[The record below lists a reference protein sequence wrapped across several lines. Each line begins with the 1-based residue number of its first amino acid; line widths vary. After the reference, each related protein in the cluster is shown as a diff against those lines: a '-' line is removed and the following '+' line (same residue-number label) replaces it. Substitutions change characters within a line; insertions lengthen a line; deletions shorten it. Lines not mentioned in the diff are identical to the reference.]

1 MGAFF
6 RAPRQSGSVVY
17 QTPFRKRLA
26 PRRPLLHEKQTRKNV
41 SIAAFFIPLE

>member
-17 QTPFRKRLA
+17 QTPFRKRWA
-26 PRRPLLHEKQTRKNV
+26 PRRPLRHEEETRQNV
-41 SIAAFFIPLE
+41 SIAAFFITLE